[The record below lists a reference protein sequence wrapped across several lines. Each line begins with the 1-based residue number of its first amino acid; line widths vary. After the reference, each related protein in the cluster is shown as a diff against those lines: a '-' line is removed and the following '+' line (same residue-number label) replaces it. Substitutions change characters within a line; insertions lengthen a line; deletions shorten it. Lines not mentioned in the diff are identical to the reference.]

1 MKEVILF
8 DSSIDNY
15 LDENGEFDEFYYD
28 GCFNDVA
35 SNIDEAIKDNFV
47 LVIERNAAYARD
59 KNGDTIVKDWSS
71 PSAYGGPSLVRE
83 DRGYVFGC
91 GFKEILNEFPSFDDL
106 QISINEN
113 GNLTVITSDHDG
125 SCYYELKKLTEDGY
139 TQAQAF
145 LFDAS
150 FDEME
155 ADKEID
161 YFSPDRKYPD
171 CGICYEKTGYELN
184 HEESRYLFDNP
195 NQKFS
200 TKIRIEGVDYDDE
213 RKTKIHKR

>member
-28 GCFNDVA
+28 ECFNDVA
-35 SNIDEAIKDNFV
+35 SNIDNAIKDNFV
-47 LVIERNAAYARD
+47 LVVGRDIDYARD
-59 KNGDTIVKDWSS
+59 KNGDTIVKSFSS
-71 PSAYGGPSLVRE
+71 TGYTDYVRE

-91 GFKEILNEFPSFDDL
+91 GFKEILNELPFDNL

>member
-8 DSSIDNY
+8 DSSFNNY

-28 GCFNDVA
+28 ECFNDVA
-35 SNIDEAIKDNFV
+35 SNIDNAIKDNFV
-47 LVIERNAAYARD
+47 LVVGRDIDYARD

-91 GFKEILNEFPSFDDL
+91 GFKEILNELPAEFDNS
-106 QISINEN
+106 QIFINEN
-113 GNLTVITSDHDG
+113 GNLTIIESGKV
-125 SCYYELKKLTEDGY
+125 YFELKKLTEDGY

-145 LFDAS
+145 LFDVS

-200 TKIRIEGVDYDDE
+200 TKIRIKGVDYDDE
-213 RKTKIHKR
+213 RKTKIYKR